1 MDAFVRIKQSR
12 IRRHRTKHSRRHTTV
27 EAPETVLRI
36 DRTGYRLAVHA
47 ESGRVRLHHGFDCV
61 GRVHAYVV
69 CDTSDGAC
77 TDDVHLRFLVAGRG
91 CVQILDTCVSF

>member
-1 MDAFVRIKQSR
+1 
-12 IRRHRTKHSRRHTTV
+12 
-27 EAPETVLRI
+27 
-36 DRTGYRLAVHA
+36 
-47 ESGRVRLHHGFDCV
+47 LHHGFDCV